1 MRLSEKQ
8 SDVLIGYALV
18 ALSAVCFGIMPIFAS
33 VAYASGE
40 DTTTLLFLRFMIG
53 GVFLAIIA
61 KLKNAPLPPKSSYP
75 VLFLLGALGYTG
87 ISFCYFTALNYASA
101 SLVSLLL
108 YVYPA
113 LVTLFSVLF
122 VHEKISSSKLIAL
135 MCAFGGCML
144 VLGLGGKGDLK
155 GMALA
160 LGAAVIYAIYIIVSA
175 QVIGKKTA
183 MASSAFIILSASLS
197 FACMVMVKGVHLPK
211 TSEGLFAT
219 LAIALF
225 STVIAFWAFFSGLGR
240 IGATNAS
247 LVSTL
252 EPLVTVLSAMVFL
265 GERLSL
271 INLLGGVLILVGL
284 VLSALPKPQRYA

>member
-1 MRLSEKQ
+1 MRLSEKNNE
-8 SDVLIGYALV
+8 VVVGYLLV
-18 ALSAVCFGIMPIFAS
+18 ALSAICFGIMPVFARI
-33 VAYASGE
+33 AYASGE
-40 DTTTLLFLRFMIG
+40 DTATLLFLRFLVG
-53 GVFLAIIA
+53 GVFLSIIA
-61 KLKNAPLPPKSSYP
+61 WVKKAPLPPKPYLP
-75 VLFLLGALGYTG
+75 VLFFLGVFGYTG
-87 ISFCYFTALNYASA
+87 SSFCYFTALKYASA

-113 LVTLFSVLF
+113 LVTLLSVLF
-122 VHEKISSSKLIAL
+122 VHEKIPSSKLIAL
-135 MCAFGGCML
+135 LCALVGCML

-160 LGAAVIYAIYIIVSA
+160 LGAAVIYAIYIMVSA

-197 FACMVMVKGVHLPK
+197 YACMVMVKGVHLPK
-211 TSEGLFAT
+211 TSEGFFAT
-219 LAIALF
+219 LAIAFF

-252 EPLVTVLSAMVFL
+252 EPLVTVLCAMLFL
-265 GERLSL
+265 DERLSP

-284 VLSALPKPQRYA
+284 VLSTLPKRLKT